1 MVAST
6 IFPPQIILLNA
17 IFLTQTVSSIL
28 LPPPF
33 SLLVAGS
40 LYYLSDTSGYH
51 NLFRLAPGITS
62 GPGVSVLPK
71 EVDFGGSAPGWV
83 FGQQGYDFLADGR
96 VAAHYPD
103 RTTGETALV
112 VFDEDTV
119 GAPDV
124 PAMVA
129 KSAKVLG
136 TKDGLPHSFAGLA
149 PSPDGSLYLVGGGPD
164 VPSGVYRWDGLVGGE
179 AKKIDADLLAC
190 SSSAKI
196 PDGFVSVPKPVEFP
210 SPLGT
215 SFGYY
220 YAPTNPTATS
230 DEEAPPLLVK
240 VHGGEI
246 GYKAHIDAPRCS
258 FLTSTSLYSYHFSF
272 SCFFVVGTGPTACT
286 SASFNP
292 GIQFFTSRGFAVLDV
307 DYGGSTGYGRAYRR
321 RLRGNW
327 GIVDIDDVCAGAT
340 YLVEQ
345 GLADPKRLAID
356 GGSAGGYT
364 TLGALAFR
372 DVFTAG
378 CSLFG
383 VADCSALAADT
394 HKFESRYL
402 DGLIGAWP
410 AEKELYDKRAPIN
423 SVDTLSC
430 PILLLQGDE
439 DKIVPPNQAESM
451 HAALLKKKIPTAL
464 KIYKGEQHG
473 FRKAENIEDSLN
485 SELYFY
491 SKVFGFTCA
500 GDDIKPF
507 PIDNM

>member
-1 MVAST
+1 M
-6 IFPPQIILLNA
+6 
-17 IFLTQTVSSIL
+17 
-28 LPPPF
+28 
-33 SLLVAGS
+33 
-40 LYYLSDTSGYH
+40 
-51 NLFRLAPGITS
+51 
-62 GPGVSVLPK
+62 

-246 GYKAHIDAPRCS
+246 GYKVHIDAPRCS
-258 FLTSTSLYSYHFSF
+258 FLTSTSLYSYHFF
-272 SCFFVVGTGPTACT
+272 FFVLFCCWHRTYGVYFC
-286 SASFNP
+286 F
-292 GIQFFTSRGFAVLDV
+292 IQPRNSILHLARFCRIGC
-307 DYGGSTGYGRAYRR
+307 
-321 RLRGNW
+321 RLRR
-327 GIVDIDDVCAGAT
+327 VDWIWPC
-340 YLVEQ
+340 L
-345 GLADPKRLAID
+345 
-356 GGSAGGYT
+356 S
-364 TLGALAFR
+364 
-372 DVFTAG
+372 
-378 CSLFG
+378 
-383 VADCSALAADT
+383 SALAWQLG
-394 HKFESRYL
+394 Y
-402 DGLIGAWP
+402 
-410 AEKELYDKRAPIN
+410 
-423 SVDTLSC
+423 C
-430 PILLLQGDE
+430 
-439 DKIVPPNQAESM
+439 
-451 HAALLKKKIPTAL
+451 
-464 KIYKGEQHG
+464 
-473 FRKAENIEDSLN
+473 
-485 SELYFY
+485 
-491 SKVFGFTCA
+491 
-500 GDDIKPF
+500 
-507 PIDNM
+507 